1 MSLRCYLDHN
11 ATSPLADGV
20 AAAVARDL
28 EADCGNPASPHAEGR
43 RARAGIELARSE
55 VAALV
60 GAAPDEIVFT
70 SGGSEANAAGIW
82 GLVAGEGSLAGR
94 DLLLSA
100 VEHPAVRAM
109 GEELARFGVAVE
121 TMPVQRSGLID
132 LDALEEALERRP
144 GATLAVQ
151 LVNSETGVIQPIE
164 TVARLAAHAGARLH
178 CDAVQAA
185 GKVALAAGAWGVA
198 TLAIGGHKFGAP
210 TGVGALIVRHAPF
223 AALIP
228 GSQERHR
235 RGGTENLPG
244 IAGLAVAARHAAAC
258 LADWAAIGALR
269 DRLELE
275 VLGRIPGT
283 SVYASGSPRV
293 ANTSCLGLPEALK
306 GGAAV
311 AALDLEGFAVSAG
324 PACSSGVERGS
335 PTVQA
340 MGFDRAASERTLR
353 VSMGLGTGL
362 DEIMALVAALERVTQ
377 RSKGGG
383 T

>member
-20 AAAVARDL
+20 AAAVAGEVGAR
-28 EADCGNPASPHAEGR
+28 CGNPASPHAEGR
-43 RARAGIELARSE
+43 RARAAIERARAE
-55 VAALV
+55 VAALA
-60 GAAPDEIVFT
+60 GAVPEEVVFT
-70 SGGSEANAAGIW
+70 SGGSEANAAALW

-132 LDALEEALERRP
+132 LAALAKALGRRP

-164 TVARLAAHAGARLH
+164 AVAELAQRAGARLH

-185 GKVALAAGAWGVA
+185 GKVALAADAWGVS

-210 TGVGALIVRHAPF
+210 PGVGALVVRHAPF

-244 IAGLAVAARHAAAC
+244 IAGLAVAARVA
-258 LADWAAIGALR
+258 LARLGDWGEVGALR
-269 DRLELE
+269 DRLERE

-283 SVYASGSPRV
+283 SVYGAAAPRV
-293 ANTSCLGLPEALK
+293 ANTSCLGLPDGLK

-340 MGFDRAASERTLR
+340 MGFDRAASGRTLR
-353 VSMGLGTGL
+353 VSMGFGTGL
-362 DEIMALVAALERVTQ
+362 DEIMAFVAALERVTQ